1 MDIGLLVAHFS
12 SSSTLIPFLIG
23 ISNLKVLSRQLR
35 WLLAICFSALIA
47 DSTSLFLMMNSINNW
62 PVLNLFSI
70 VQITLFLI
78 ILDIDLKIN
87 WHKYLL
93 FLFVLFAAINLFFV
107 QSINSFNSYSSY
119 LGAVLLITFSL
130 VYLYRL
136 LRDLPT
142 IDIYKF
148 PPLWV
153 VFAILI
159 YYGGTLFLFLFNNYL
174 LSLSIVSHKAIW
186 ILHNSLNI
194 LKNLLF
200 ALALWQHYRNVRL
213 SR

>member
-23 ISNLKVLSRQLR
+23 ISNLKVLSRQLK

-47 DSTSLFLMMNSINNW
+47 DSTALFLMINSVNNW
-62 PVLNLFSI
+62 PVLNLFSV

-78 ILDIDLKIN
+78 ILDIDLKIS

-119 LGAVLLITFSL
+119 LGAVLLITLSL
-130 VYLYRL
+130 VYLFRL

-142 IDIYKF
+142 VDIYKF

-153 VFAILI
+153 VFAILT

-174 LSLSIVSHKAIW
+174 LSINLVTHKSIWV
-186 ILHNSLNI
+186 LHNSLNI
-194 LKNLLF
+194 LKNLFF